1 MYLHCIYTMPCL
13 LSSAY
18 RKISQKKLQPHAPNS
33 HASGPPIPP
42 ALHQNILRA
51 SPEPRRRLA
60 VVPSIKSRVLRRG
73 NGEATVELR
82 SYLRGTWEVQAW
94 HERPKWGCQVA
105 EMQGNPEAQ
114 MIGDGIRMSYL
125 WTIGL
130 GSSVTLSNGFR
141 QLTRT
146 KHGTGST
153 CILTPGNDPACAGAR
168 SAWHGGYW
176 TNLCHPCHRLHCRPC
191 SSTR

>member
-1 MYLHCIYTMPCL
+1 M
-13 LSSAY
+13 
-18 RKISQKKLQPHAPNS
+18 
-33 HASGPPIPP
+33 
-42 ALHQNILRA
+42 
-51 SPEPRRRLA
+51 
-60 VVPSIKSRVLRRG
+60 
-73 NGEATVELR
+73 ELR

-153 CILTPGNDPACAGAR
+153 CILTPGNDPA
-168 SAWHGGYW
+168 
-176 TNLCHPCHRLHCRPC
+176 
-191 SSTR
+191 